1 MTKPT
6 GRPKGRP
13 KVKEY
18 VTLMAR
24 VPLELVEQARRYAA
38 RKRQPISEVLRDGL
52 LLLLEQE
59 DTAPHY
65 VYDRNTPSANVS
77 DTKEDTPRTLEA
89 PQAPQPVKVSDVK
102 EAMLPPGTHRPP
114 IVSDTKEDNLPR
126 ETSPAKMSDT
136 KSATLPSFDT
146 SKFYLGKLCPHG
158 HDFHGTGQSLLRKH
172 NQRCR
177 ECENTSKRDKR
188 ARERPAAQKALTR
201 RHP

>member
-65 VYDRNTPSANVS
+65 VYDRNAPPAKMS
-77 DTKEDTPRTLEA
+77 DTKEDTTRTLEA
-89 PQAPQPVKVSDVK
+89 PQAPQPVKVSDTK
-102 EAMLPPGTHRPP
+102 AAM
-114 IVSDTKEDNLPR
+114 
-126 ETSPAKMSDT
+126 
-136 KSATLPSFDT
+136 LPSFDT
-146 SKFYLGKLCPHG
+146 SKFYLGTLCPKG
-158 HDFHGTGQSLLRKH
+158 HDYHGTGQSLLRKH

-188 ARERPAAQKALTR
+188 AREKAQRK
-201 RHP
+201 

>member
-24 VPLELVEQARRYAA
+24 VPLELVEQARKYAA
-38 RKRQPISEVLRDGL
+38 RKQQPISEVLRDGL

-65 VYDRNTPSANVS
+65 VYDRF
-77 DTKEDTPRTLEA
+77 A
-89 PQAPQPVKVSDVK
+89 PPV
-102 EAMLPPGTHRPP
+102 
-114 IVSDTKEDNLPR
+114 
-126 ETSPAKMSDT
+126 KMSDT
-136 KSATLPSFDT
+136 KAAILPSFDT
-146 SKFYLGKLCPHG
+146 SKFYLGTLCPKG
-158 HDFHGTGQSLLRKH
+158 HDYHGTGQSLLRKH

-188 ARERPAAQKALTR
+188 AREKAQRK
-201 RHP
+201 

>member
-6 GRPKGRP
+6 GRPRGRP

-24 VPLELVEQARRYAA
+24 VPLDLVEQARKYAA
-38 RKRQPISEVLRDGL
+38 RKQQPISEVLRDGL

-59 DTAPHY
+59 DTAPRY
-65 VYDRNTPSANVS
+65 VYDRFAPPAKVS
-77 DTKEDTPRTLEA
+77 DTKADTPRTLET
-89 PQAPQPVKVSDVK
+89 PMVHQPVK
-102 EAMLPPGTHRPP
+102 
-114 IVSDTKEDNLPR
+114 
-126 ETSPAKMSDT
+126 MSDM
-136 KSATLPSFDT
+136 KAAMLPSFDT

-172 NQRCR
+172 NMSCR

-188 ARERPAAQKALTR
+188 ARARAQRK
-201 RHP
+201 